1 MITIAAVTMLFLPGT
16 FVSAIL
22 STTFFEHQPDG
33 LSVSTKWWILPAATL
48 PLMVVVFGLWL
59 GWQHIRIKD
68 EEDLGYRGRRGFS
81 NQFGLGARRARDVSS
96 EGNEKGSGLAV
107 EVREGVRTR

>member
-68 EEDLGYRGRRGFS
+68 EEGLGRRGRRGFS

-96 EGNEKGSGLAV
+96 EENEKGGGPAV